1 MSSVEQLA
9 TEYRMN
15 SSNVGQHHHPPP
27 PLCSQY
33 QLPDK
38 TKAVEEKL
46 SRFNHLIL
54 KMMTL
59 LRVVKAHKHT
69 SLYIRVYNL
78 VMTPF
83 SNKLDLYKN

>member
-38 TKAVEEKL
+38 TKADKEKL
-46 SRFNHLIL
+46 SRFNQSFNFEDDDSSACCLSTQTHFF
-54 KMMTL
+54 
-59 LRVVKAHKHT
+59 VHK
-69 SLYIRVYNL
+69 SYL